1 MNHMKHNTLILPL
14 LAGLFIA
21 GCEKAPAP
29 TPPIPG
35 STKPVAPAAT
45 PASPPATTPAAT
57 EKSADPA
64 KPADPVKPVSTGSVP
79 MDQSESAANIRITG
93 DIRRAILD
101 DRGMSTL
108 ARNCKITTEKGGQ
121 VSLLGEVESQ
131 AERDAIVAKAN
142 AVVGVKN
149 VNNMLEIKA
158 K

>member
-1 MNHMKHNTLILPL
+1 MKHNALILPL

-21 GCEKAPAP
+21 GCEKTSAP

-35 STKPVAPAAT
+35 STRPAAPAAPPST
-45 PASPPATTPAAT
+45 PPATTPAA
-57 EKSADPA
+57 PA
-64 KPADPVKPVSTGSVP
+64 KPADPANPADAVKPVSKGSVP

-101 DRGMSTL
+101 DRGMSTV
-108 ARNCKITTEKGGQ
+108 ARNCKIITEKGGQ
-121 VSLLGEVESQ
+121 VTLRGDVASQ

-142 AVVGVKN
+142 AVQGVNN
-149 VNNMLEIKA
+149 VNNMLEIQA

>member
-1 MNHMKHNTLILPL
+1 MKHNTLILPL

-45 PASPPATTPAAT
+45 PAAPPAAT
-57 EKSADPA
+57 PAVPA

>member
-1 MNHMKHNTLILPL
+1 MKHNALILPL

-21 GCEKAPAP
+21 GCEKPPAP

-35 STKPVAPAAT
+35 STKPVAPAPT
-45 PASPPATTPAAT
+45 PASPPATTPAAP
-57 EKSADPA
+57 S
-64 KPADPVKPVSTGSVP
+64 KPADTVKPVSKGSVP

-101 DRGMSTL
+101 DRRMSTV
-108 ARNCKITTEKGGQ
+108 ARNCKIITEKGGQ
-121 VSLLGEVESQ
+121 VTLRGDVESQ

-142 AVVGVKN
+142 AVQGVKN
-149 VNNMLEIKA
+149 VNNMLEIQA